1 MKYNPALIL
10 VFLVSFCCFSQ
21 QEELN
26 GSYTSEILNSSNQG
40 FTLLSSINSNQLI
53 TNDNLVSNQQN
64 AILIQQIGN
73 NNYIYSDTQSNSSN
87 IELIQHGDNN
97 NIDLSINAPSITGKI
112 LQDGNS
118 NTVLNSIYYTNM
130 NVNVND
136 QQIGD
141 NLTINRIGVNSL
153 TNKLRLVQQGSFKT
167 ITVISK

>member
-1 MKYNPALIL
+1 MKYNLALIL
-10 VFLVSFCCFSQ
+10 VVLFSFCCFSQ
-21 QEELN
+21 QEELD
-26 GSYTSEILNSSNQG
+26 GYSSEMLNSNNEA

-73 NNYIYSDTQSNSSN
+73 YNRIYSQTQSNSSD
-87 IELIQHGDNN
+87 IELIQYGDNN

-112 LQDGNS
+112 LQNGNS

>member
-1 MKYNPALIL
+1 MKCKL
-10 VFLVSFCCFSQ
+10 VLLSAFLVSFCCFSQ
-21 QEELN
+21 QGVIN
-26 GSYTSEILNSSNQG
+26 DGYSSENFNTANEG

-73 NNYIYSDTQSNSSN
+73 YNRIYSQTQSNSSD

-112 LQDGNS
+112 SQDGNS

-141 NLTINRIGVNSL
+141 NLTINRIGINSL
-153 TNKLRLVQQGSFKT
+153 TNKLRLVQQGSSKT

>member
-1 MKYNPALIL
+1 MKRNSALIL

-21 QEELN
+21 QEELD
-26 GSYTSEILNSSNQG
+26 GYSSEMLNSNNEA

-73 NNYIYSDTQSNSSN
+73 YNRIYSQTQSNSSD

-112 LQDGNS
+112 SQDGNS

-153 TNKLRLVQQGSFKT
+153 TNKLRLVQQGSYKT